1 MTNIAITAR
10 HMSIRAILMRNA
22 RAAHW
27 RGCEMK
33 LYMYTT
39 LDEYE
44 LPVAVADTKK
54 ELARMLR
61 RSVNSV
67 QSCFSHKNRGY
78 ITVEIDDDE

>member
-1 MTNIAITAR
+1 
-10 HMSIRAILMRNA
+10 
-22 RAAHW
+22 
-27 RGCEMK
+27 MK

-78 ITVEIDDDE
+78 ITVEIEDDE